1 MTRIVLVGGA
11 IAGAQYAVSAL
22 CISLTYRTSRVLNL
36 AQGSVAL
43 AAATTFALLDEWPTA
58 LAAVAGVGLA
68 VALGLAIE
76 MTTRAEEPLA
86 RLTAVAGW
94 FLAIGSALTLREGL
108 LLPRPILGRGSVE
121 VLDVRI
127 AYSSVVVVAIA
138 LTVPVLAWLVL
149 ARTGIG
155 ALIVAVADAPG
166 AATVLGL
173 DVIAVRRIV
182 WSATQGLVGI
192 VGILAAPTTG
202 LDPVTSF
209 MLLAGGLA
217 AALVCGL
224 ERLAGP
230 VTAGFGLGFLTAWL
244 GGKVTPSLRDALVL
258 VIVTGVLM
266 VRRSTVGDVV
276 AGRV

>member
-1 MTRIVLVGGA
+1 MTRIVVVGGA
-11 IAGAQYAVSAL
+11 IAGAQFAVSAL

-58 LAAVAGVGLA
+58 LAAAAGVGVA
-68 VALGLAIE
+68 VALGLALE
-76 MTTRAEEPLA
+76 ATTRADEPLA

-108 LLPRPILGRGSVE
+108 LLPRPVLGRGAVS
-121 VLDVRI
+121 VLDVRV
-127 AYSSVVVVAIA
+127 AYGSVVLVVLAVI
-138 LTVPVLAWLVL
+138 VPIGAWLVL
-149 ARTGIG
+149 GRTGLG
-155 ALIVAVADAPG
+155 ARVVAVADAPS
-166 AATVLGL
+166 AARVLGL
-173 DVIAVRRIV
+173 DVIGIRRVV
-182 WSATQGLVGI
+182 WTATQGLVGV

-202 LDPVTSF
+202 LDPLTSF

-217 AALVCGL
+217 AALVGGL
-224 ERLAGP
+224 DRLAAP
-230 VTAGFGLGFLTAWL
+230 VVAGFGLGFLTAWL
-244 GGKVTPSLRDALVL
+244 GGRVTPSLRDALVL

-266 VRRSTVGDVV
+266 LRRSTVGDVV